1 MFIQSSLQRI
11 IPNSNV
17 IISIRTFKRFG
28 EYVKNYGHEPKY
40 YQGGISTLFMFYIKI
55 KSKFFSPKVIFHE
68 HLI

>member
-1 MFIQSSLQRI
+1 MFIQSSLQKI

-40 YQGGISTLFMFYIKI
+40 DQGGLFMFYIKI
-55 KSKFFSPKVIFHE
+55 KSKFYFSKVIFHE